1 MLLPARS
8 MNVLLSMIVR
18 CVTVYASSRSTAL
31 RADGA
36 SGHSA
41 ASAGSERVRVRALE
55 RVLGE
60 QEAQRGGGQHAL
72 DHGEHMRQGVLRVE
86 LGLDDVAWRAEL
98 LASLE

>member
-1 MLLPARS
+1 M
-8 MNVLLSMIVR
+8 
-18 CVTVYASSRSTAL
+18 TVYASSRSTAL
-31 RADGA
+31 RADGVP
-36 SGHSA
+36 
-41 ASAGSERVRVRALE
+41 GSERVRVRALE

>member
-1 MLLPARS
+1 MR
-8 MNVLLSMIVR
+8 
-18 CVTVYASSRSTAL
+18 
-31 RADGA
+31 
-36 SGHSA
+36 
-41 ASAGSERVRVRALE
+41 AGSERVRVRALE

-72 DHGEHMRQGVLRVE
+72 DHAEHMRQGVLRVE